1 MTARQGLIGIGA
13 NGAEGR
19 ELLRIEEPF
28 VGFGALVV
36 EPDAERM
43 ALGGW
48 EVAVL
53 GLEVGEGAEGF
64 PPFLVVWLSCQGIP
78 FTSRCVERIG

>member
-1 MTARQGLIGIGA
+1 MARQGLIGIGA

-19 ELLRIEEPF
+19 ELLRIEPASAR
-28 VGFGALVV
+28 FGALVV

-48 EVAVL
+48 KVAVL
-53 GLEVGEGAEGF
+53 GLIGRNGAEGF
-64 PPFLVVWLSCQGIP
+64 PPFFVVWLSCQGIP
-78 FTSRCVERIG
+78 FTSRCVGKGG

>member
-1 MTARQGLIGIGA
+1 MARQRLIGVGA
-13 NGAEGR
+13 NGAEGL
-19 ELLRIEEPF
+19 ELFRIEEPF
-28 VGFGALVV
+28 AGFGALVV

-53 GLEVGEGAEGF
+53 GLEGGEGVVVF

-78 FTSRCVERIG
+78 FTSRCVGKGG